1 LGQFRY
7 FFLFIS
13 PETSGTLAV
22 KLSDN
27 GILPPYNQYKRAVTV
42 KTLAIGVFVLPCFQD
57 TINVTKHRIYQSDH
71 LNLEFFPAYSKLIY
85 LLNA

>member
-13 PETSGTLAV
+13 QKQAELYV

-57 TINVTKHRIYQSDH
+57 TINTYKTSD
-71 LNLEFFPAYSKLIY
+71 FSIII
-85 LLNA
+85 

>member
-1 LGQFRY
+1 LGQSRY
-7 FFLFIS
+7 FFIYLS
-13 PETSGTLAV
+13 ETRNSSG

-42 KTLAIGVFVLPCFQD
+42 KTLAIGVFVLPLLSRHHQCLQN
-57 TINVTKHRIYQSDH
+57 IIYQSDH